1 MKGGIPMKKLLI
13 LLLALMLAIPAAL
26 AEEIAFSPAAEA
38 LRKGYNALMDKYGH
52 THETLGLFQPHLTRY
67 GTTAFIRYTVGDG
80 NVAERLAGEYFV
92 LVTGDS
98 VQAFWSHDGADVEW
112 WQSGDLKSPAWGVKQ
127 LTAYLDESPMTRQDF
142 CEPYAQA
149 EAINQEYAADPF
161 EAVNR
166 ENRASAEAAAVQ
178 ARIALQHM
186 YGLSDEVAQRLD
198 WYKDMSNL
206 CHYRD
211 GHSTWFLMLQDN
223 HDVLD
228 PISYYVTLDADT
240 HEIIRI
246 THASGG
252 IG

>member
-1 MKGGIPMKKLLI
+1 MTKLLT
-13 LLLALMLAIPAAL
+13 LLLALMLAAPAAL

-38 LRKGYNALMDKYGH
+38 LRKGYNALADKYGH
-52 THETLGLFQPHLTRY
+52 THETLGLFQPHIIFHGEAAL
-67 GTTAFIRYTVGDG
+67 IRYTVGDG
-80 NVAERLAGEYFV
+80 NVAESLAGVYVV
-92 LVTGDS
+92 LVTGDD
-98 VQAFWSHDGADVEW
+98 VQAFWSHDGVDAAL
-112 WQSGDLKSPAWGVKQ
+112 WQSGDLNSPAWGVKQ
-127 LTAYLDESPMTRQDF
+127 LTAYLDESPMTRVDF

-149 EAINQEYAADPF
+149 QAAAINQEYAADAL

-166 ENRASAEAAAVQ
+166 DNRASAEAAAAQ
-178 ARIALQHM
+178 ARVALQLM
-186 YGLSDEVAQRLD
+186 YGLSSEVAQRLA

-223 HDVLD
+223 ADVLD

-240 HEIIRI
+240 HQVIRI
-246 THASGG
+246 THSSGG